1 MGAGS
6 CRETVFDVPRLELQA
21 LKYLQLEESL
31 ATNNKQVRLQIQ
43 FKTVV
48 ASCCYLQY
56 KQAEQDEIDVQEVF
70 KMCKILGVKPGK
82 ALDFLNKW
90 GMKLDQGKFDE
101 TFDIVRFSKEVKK
114 RQPDTED
121 KLRQKKERAME
132 RKKEWLEKNRE
143 AMNSRKRELYAEKKA
158 LKQQQM
164 YSRFKIA
171 LT

>member
-1 MGAGS
+1 MSCGQGIFKLDGSFQMLTGTDGDTPSTKVDTSPMNLQRTKSQEAREKALLELIDQEMGAGS
-6 CRETVFDVPRLELQA
+6 CRETVFDVQRLEIQA
-21 LKYLQLEESL
+21 LKYLQLEETL

-56 KQAEQDEIDVQEVF
+56 KQAENDEIDVQEVF

-90 GMKLDQGKFDE
+90 SMKLDQGKFDE

-114 RQPDTED
+114 
-121 KLRQKKERAME
+121 K
-132 RKKEWLEKNRE
+132 
-143 AMNSRKRELYAEKKA
+143 
-158 LKQQQM
+158 
-164 YSRFKIA
+164 
-171 LT
+171 